1 MSEQYYPVERRALP
15 VQGQYSMPSGID
27 RDDELTVT
35 QFMLS
40 PSVPPRERRYFEQF
54 MVMFDHIMAL
64 GNIER
69 RDIFLS
75 LLAFDEICLLLEIG
89 LYDEARKLMG
99 RELMKMQLSRSVG
112 ALQLLFGQQGIQ
124 RTESIQRVLRQKG
137 KKGLSGKLGAMFKGR
152 DKSGEVIAEDVY

>member
-1 MSEQYYPVERRALP
+1 MQEQYYPRHTYRNYSDAER
-15 VQGQYSMPSGID
+15 
-27 RDDELTVT
+27 DEALTVA

-40 PSVPPRERRYFEQF
+40 PSVPPSQRKYFEEF
-54 MVMFDHIMAL
+54 YLMFDHIMAL

-99 RELMKMQLSRSVG
+99 REMMKMQLSRSVG

-124 RTESIQRVLRQKG
+124 RTESIQRVLSQKN
-137 KKGLSGKLGAMFKGR
+137 KKGLSGKLGSMFRKR
-152 DKSGEVIAEDVY
+152 EQTGEVVEQDVY